1 MAELSLFPPQRDRS
15 NSAATGLWTSHPH
28 VAEIGSSSQ
37 DWTDIDFETC
47 LDLAFAALIWAYTGD
62 DSPCFVSTHLAK
74 ADRRRF
80 SHVLKAGVTTTLAE
94 AVRSIRNV
102 GVLLNDAME
111 APSMLV
117 HVPRDQG
124 CFDNWTSTTTG
135 KSSIP
140 LQLFAE
146 REGGTSAAPL
156 QDLDVLTDHDRN
168 FITGWNSTA
177 QQLDSRTVHDRVSQV
192 ALRDPDKLA
201 IQAIQ
206 AWDGELSRGDLEQ
219 ATDALAHLLRQANIQ
234 RGCVIGIL
242 MNKSNYIVCILDI
255 LHTLIAGGTVCI
267 PSPGERTNNL
277 AGAIRRLRPDFVRLT
292 PSVLKVLDPDQVPSI
307 RTVVSAGE
315 AMQRSL
321 AEKWLTS
328 GRVRMRNGYG
338 QSEACGTN
346 STAEMA
352 LSTANFR
359 SIGSDSRLGF
369 WVADPWKHDRLMPV
383 GAMGELIL
391 EGHSVAH
398 EYLDEPGKTAAAFI
412 STPRWAVP
420 FGAGADRRRCSERQD
435 RASRRRS
442 GRKTV
447 TADTRR
453 WQQDQASEDGADA
466 KKEELNDDEI
476 QSRHSDNGQ
485 LEVTDFQAEYLPR
498 KSGSDR
504 GLLYKFDLTL
514 QATADP
520 ERLLQTL
527 YRWAESTGALRL
539 SFIREDNKLP
549 LQFVL
554 PPEDTRW
561 RSRVYSLSKVDDVDE
576 LSARHDFVR
585 HPLLAAVYTASG
597 CGRDVVHIIN
607 HGVFDGISLGHL
619 LEDLLSIYLGRPVT
633 PRPSFTNYLSDRL
646 LRQSPETLAYW
657 KSLLRGSSPTSLR
670 SMNDMPTRNNV
681 GLAYS
686 SAEHHISRTI
696 YLQRPADSPYKAS
709 MSSVV
714 QSAWSLVLSVLSQ
727 RTDVM
732 SLCLMHGRD
741 EEMLGSDSIVGPCV
755 SEIPLRIQLRDS
767 MNSTDLVDL
776 VQRQMWESAPHAH
789 LGSSTIAAKCT
800 DWPELKNRYQHSSFV
815 QHQGV
820 IIPYSMPIADEGHLQ
835 IAEPEVEHALTY
847 DFDLLTKSAHPNE
860 LYLSLRCLQDSYTS
874 GEART
879 VADAFVAA
887 VRTLVG
893 GSMSVNEMLARISSI
908 PSLPIVA
915 LA

>member
-1 MAELSLFPPQRDRS
+1 
-15 NSAATGLWTSHPH
+15 
-28 VAEIGSSSQ
+28 
-37 DWTDIDFETC
+37 
-47 LDLAFAALIWAYTGD
+47 
-62 DSPCFVSTHLAK
+62 
-74 ADRRRF
+74 
-80 SHVLKAGVTTTLAE
+80 
-94 AVRSIRNV
+94 
-102 GVLLNDAME
+102 
-111 APSMLV
+111 MLV

-140 LQLFAE
+140 LQLFVE
-146 REGGTSAAPL
+146 REGGTSAAPYELQPGRMPTTSTPSMLTYIL

-277 AGAIRRLRPDFVRLT
+277 AGAIRRLKPDFVRLT

-420 FGAGADRRRCSERQD
+420 FGAGADRHRQLKVNGQRVEAAEIEHHIIAALSDKIEQVVVDQVERQSQRTLVAVWLHRTITDHLRKDVPLWMIPTKVIIVRSMPKTATGKLD
-435 RASRRRS
+435 RRGLKQRYE
-442 GRKTV
+442 KQ
-447 TADTRR
+447 

-549 LQFVL
+549 LQFVI